1 MVAREAC
8 IMNLFLMR
16 GAAVMLA
23 LLAVGRMPCTTAAES
38 APPRAEAGRAF
49 DPRPLVNRA
58 ERAGLRVF
66 QSRHL
71 VLITDRP
78 PRQGDGLAELPAIF
92 DEAFGVWCG
101 HYGLD
106 PASLAQWRACGCLVV
121 DRETFRA
128 AGLLPA
134 TVPEFANGYCDH
146 HRFWLADQ
154 SNPAYRRHLLLH
166 EGVHAFTAT
175 LRNLN
180 TPTWYTEGIAEW
192 LATHRLESTAPRF
205 RHTPLPASPEDVEQ
219 LGRIEMIRRLRAAGE
234 GPSLDDVFSLRPTL
248 HGTISS
254 YAAAWAGVSFLADH
268 PRYAEAFATIE
279 RGPLDAALTQRLRQ
293 QPSWN
298 PAAASRDFDAFT
310 DTLDYG
316 YDLSRMVIDWAPGQP
331 VPAAGAVTHVQAE
344 RGWQH
349 SGWQVQAGRAYQLQ
363 ASGRVRVGRLRQ
375 DSGTLDL
382 ESTADGISIDW
393 YRGRPIGRLL
403 AAQWDDH
410 PQDGGRPRFT
420 VLGEGEAITITAA
433 ATGPLYVKIN
443 NPPANLPDA
452 GGSLAVQLVSVS
464 SSDPEKAESAPR
476 R

>member
-1 MVAREAC
+1 
-8 IMNLFLMR
+8 MNLFLTR

-23 LLAVGRMPCTTAAES
+23 LLAVGWMPCATAAEPEM
-38 APPRAEAGRAF
+38 APAEAGQAF
-49 DPRPLVNRA
+49 DPQPLVSRA

-92 DEAFGVWCG
+92 DEAFVVWCA

-106 PASLAQWRACGCLVV
+106 PASLSQWRACGCLVV
-121 DRETFRA
+121 DRETFRG

-180 TPTWYTEGIAEW
+180 TPTWYTEGMAEW
-192 LATHRLESTAPRF
+192 LATHRLEPTVPRF

-219 LGRIEMIRRLRAAGE
+219 LGRIEMILRLRSAGE
-234 GPSLDDVFSLRPTL
+234 GPSLEDVFSLRPTL

-254 YAAAWAGVSFLADH
+254 YAAAWAGVSFLAGH
-268 PRYAEAFATIE
+268 PRYAEAFAAIE

-293 QPSWN
+293 QPGWN
-298 PAAASRDFDAFT
+298 PAEASRDFDAFT

-331 VPAAGAVTHVQAE
+331 LPAAGAVTQVQAE

-349 SGWQVQAGRAYQLQ
+349 TGWQVQAGRAYRLQ
-363 ASGRVRVGRLRQ
+363 ASDRVRVGRLLQ
-375 DSGTLDL
+375 AGGTLDL

-410 PQDGGRPRFT
+410 PRNGGRSRFT

-433 ATGPLYVKIN
+433 ATGPLYLKIN
-443 NPPANLPDA
+443 NPPANLLDA
-452 GGSLAVQLVSVS
+452 GGSLAVQIMSVS
-464 SSDPEKAESAPR
+464 SSSAPEAPESAPR